1 MEHRDIRWVM
11 RAVLDVFDGAVAP
24 EAVHDFIARHLLAL

>member
-1 MEHRDIRWVM
+1 MERRDIRCVM
-11 RAVLDVFDGAVAP
+11 RAPLDVFDCAVAP